1 MLTYPDLHCTLN
13 LTCRGLPRRGVATC
27 ATLQL
32 HLLFSCIATAEM
44 ALSHSLSISLLFSL
58 SPSLMSFCHFGISQ
72 AHFSSC
78 ASFHIAAFCVTRL
91 ISFQKKDK
99 QTLLYSLDSLYR
111 FCLLDSYYNLISVV
125 GKSRLGSFPFNF
137 ISSDTEMELVSFVCL
152 RCVQFKF
159 KINADLVFDILK
171 LNFFG

>member
-1 MLTYPDLHCTLN
+1 MP
-13 LTCRGLPRRGVATC
+13 
-27 ATLQL
+27 
-32 HLLFSCIATAEM
+32 
-44 ALSHSLSISLLFSL
+44 
-58 SPSLMSFCHFGISQ
+58 
-72 AHFSSC
+72 
-78 ASFHIAAFCVTRL
+78 RL

-99 QTLLYSLDSLYR
+99 QTLLYSLGSLYR

-125 GKSRLGSFPFNF
+125 GQSRLGSFPFNF

-171 LNFFG
+171 LNSLG